1 MRFLPII
8 ERELRVA
15 GRKPRTYWGRVGSVA
30 VLTVIVFWVLLASIN
45 QSPAT
50 IGQTLF
56 YVLGGLTA
64 FICAFAGLRLTSDCL
79 SVEKREGT
87 LGLLFLTDLRG
98 VDIAMGK
105 LGAATIQALLNLLA
119 VFPLFA
125 LPFLLGGVTLKS
137 FGLLLVALLALL
149 ALSLSFGLLCSVVFR
164 DDRTSLGAAVL
175 LMVISL
181 GGPPLAL
188 AVLHELNF
196 VSNGAVEKLVG
207 LSSGAPIV
215 VALSGQSTNPEAWH
229 AFVLSGFTT
238 AGEILVCLVMAA
250 VALPA
255 VFKREAMGGGPM
267 KKLSAATFFP
277 NTDPTDAFRL
287 STPRRHLLD
296 LNPVVWL
303 CQRGRFQQAMPWL
316 VLGIL
321 GILWLGGLLI
331 WPRDWLDPGMCMFTA
346 FVLHTTLKFLV
357 ASSACRQFNQDRNSG
372 AIELL
377 LCTSMTVPDILRGQ
391 WLAVTRQFRGPL
403 AAVLAVD
410 LLLCLKFMRH
420 MASSDEITTSTLVWF
435 AGIVALLTDLVAM
448 VTLSMWLG
456 LTNRRANAAVTKA
469 VARVMG
475 IPWAVFIAG
484 MSFTAILPFSFRG
497 NLSAIAIVLF
507 WLALSV
513 GNAIAW
519 FVYASGRLRMG
530 FRSQAIGQ
538 HKDEAGFFARLFGG
552 LRRTPPPLPTGS
564 T

>member
-30 VLTVIVFWVLLASIN
+30 VLAVIVFWVLLASVN

-64 FICAFAGLRLTSDCL
+64 FTCAFAGLRLTSDCL

-105 LGAATIQALLNLLA
+105 LGAATIQALLNLIA

-137 FGLLLVALLALL
+137 YGLLLVALLAVL
-149 ALSLSFGLLCSVVFR
+149 ALSLSFGLLCSVMFR

-175 LMVISL
+175 LMVVSL

-188 AVLHELNF
+188 AVLHELNV
-196 VSNGAVEKLVG
+196 VSTDSVEKLVG
-207 LSSGAPIV
+207 LSTGAPIV

-238 AGEILVCLVMAA
+238 GAEILISLVLAA
-250 VALPA
+250 VALPV
-255 VFKREAMGGGPM
+255 VFKREAMGGGPA
-267 KKLSAATFFP
+267 KKGSAATRLP
-277 NTDPTDAFRL
+277 NTDPTESFRL
-287 STPRRHLLD
+287 NTPRRDLLD
-296 LNPVVWL
+296 VNPVVWL
-303 CQRGRFQQAMPWL
+303 CQRGRFQRAMPWL
-316 VLGIL
+316 ALGAL
-321 GILWLGGLLI
+321 AVLWLGGLMI
-331 WPRDWLDPGMCMFTA
+331 WKRAWLDAGICLFTA

-377 LCTSMTVPDILRGQ
+377 LCTSMTVPEILRGQ

-403 AAVLAVD
+403 AAVLVVD
-410 LLLCLKFMRH
+410 LLLYLKFMGN
-420 MASSDEITTSTLVWF
+420 MTSSDEITTTTLVWI
-435 AGIVALLTDLVAM
+435 AGVVALLTDLVAM

-456 LTNRRANAAVTKA
+456 LTNRRANAAVTKT
-469 VARVMG
+469 VTRVMG
-475 IPWAVFIAG
+475 IPWAVFVVG
-484 MSFTAILPFSFRG
+484 MSLTSILPFSFRG
-497 NLSAIAIVLF
+497 NLSAVAIILF

-530 FRSQAIGQ
+530 FRTQAIGQ
-538 HKDEAGFFARLFGG
+538 HKDGAGILARLFSGF
-552 LRRTPPPLPTGS
+552 RQTPPPLPGGS
-564 T
+564 R